1 VFASFYEDLYKS
13 KCPGRCPEIYA
24 TVTGHSI
31 PPFVLDELMTAI
43 KRMKLGKAR
52 DKSGIAA
59 EMIKLDCPLLHSMIL
74 ELFND
79 VLIPDGQLPAD
90 WRSSRLVVIF
100 KKGDPKLPGN
110 YRPIAI
116 LPILYKLFSR
126 MLCGRLRGQ
135 IMREQSVDQAAY
147 RQGFSTEDHLLSTT
161 LLFEQCSEWSV
172 DVWLGLV
179 DFEKAFDTVE
189 HEPLWEALVELGIQP
204 AYVNLLK
211 IMYSSQ
217 LATVASGAES
227 RSFNLERGVKQGDPI
242 SSFLFIV
249 VMEVVFRR
257 LKARWN
263 QLNKRRSGQYFG
275 MVIDDPLDP
284 LTNLRF
290 ADDVLLVACSRGD
303 VGKMIAD
310 LAREAGKF
318 GLKLHMGKTRVLT
331 NCGLNRPAHITC
343 CGQQIQVLDASQSE
357 RYLGRKLSTDDYH
370 DTELANRV
378 ASGWACFFKF
388 KDALCNR
395 GLPLRDRLKLFESC
409 VAPCV
414 LYACCT
420 WTLTLEREDLL
431 NKTRRRMLRWMT
443 RVARQPEEDWV
454 DFITRATHLSEEL
467 AASHGSKNWITTH
480 RQRKWQF
487 AGKAATHVDGR
498 WTHRLLAWRPWFRCW
513 PKRSV
518 GHPVRRW
525 SDDIVTFA
533 GGDWIDEAARDGM
546 WQASLTGF
554 IDAEGLI
561 WRNRAYR

>member
-1 VFASFYEDLYKS
+1 
-13 KCPGRCPEIYA
+13 
-24 TVTGHSI
+24 
-31 PPFVLDELMTAI
+31 
-43 KRMKLGKAR
+43 
-52 DKSGIAA
+52 
-59 EMIKLDCPLLHSMIL
+59 
-74 ELFND
+74 
-79 VLIPDGQLPAD
+79 
-90 WRSSRLVVIF
+90 
-100 KKGDPKLPGN
+100 
-110 YRPIAI
+110 
-116 LPILYKLFSR
+116 
-126 MLCGRLRGQ
+126 
-135 IMREQSVDQAAY
+135 MREQSVDQAAY

-420 WTLTLEREDLL
+420 WTLTLEREHLL
-431 NKTRRRMLRWMT
+431 NKTRRRMLRWNLM
-443 RVARQPEEDWV
+443 
-454 DFITRATHLSEEL
+454 
-467 AASHGSKNWITTH
+467 
-480 RQRKWQF
+480 
-487 AGKAATHVDGR
+487 
-498 WTHRLLAWRPWFRCW
+498 
-513 PKRSV
+513 
-518 GHPVRRW
+518 
-525 SDDIVTFA
+525 DDPCCQTA
-533 GGDWIDEAARDGM
+533 
-546 WQASLTGF
+546 
-554 IDAEGLI
+554 
-561 WRNRAYR
+561 